1 MNEHNKGTDDH
12 LTFRRGRDDFHVLR
26 ILGNGQISAGKAAEL
41 LREIQAGG
49 KPQLPPF
56 EAPAPEPTEI
66 VRVKFCE
73 NCRGQSD

>member
-1 MNEHNKGTDDH
+1 MSPVAADQR

-41 LREIQAGG
+41 LRAIQNGE
-49 KPQLPPF
+49 KPDLPNF

-66 VRVKFCE
+66 VRVAFCD